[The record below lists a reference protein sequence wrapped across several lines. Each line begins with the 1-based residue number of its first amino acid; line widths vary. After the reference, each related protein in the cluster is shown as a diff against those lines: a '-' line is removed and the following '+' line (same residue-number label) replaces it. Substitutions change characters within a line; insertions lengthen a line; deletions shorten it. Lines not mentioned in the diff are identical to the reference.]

1 MFFDR
6 IINKFHIGSTQTKII
21 TNVFWAITGKVV
33 TLLST
38 LIVGI
43 FVARYLG
50 PDQYGL
56 MNYVVSLV
64 ALFTVFA
71 TFGTTEIIIRELAK
85 KNISKDVILGSAFRV
100 RIYLSIVSYIAICV
114 YLLLSDEARDTSIL
128 ILIYAI
134 SIILS
139 SFEVIRFYFT
149 SIIENEY
156 VVKSEIFRTVIGAII
171 KVILLICK
179 APLYAFVIAL
189 TFDFALLASG
199 YLVSYRKKVGS
210 VRLWSVDNKFV
221 KKLMSTS
228 FPLLI
233 SSAAMV
239 VYQRIDQVMI
249 AKMLDNESV
258 GYFSTAASF
267 IGIVTFIPTIMVQT
281 ISPMLVGYWEK
292 ERGRYEKESQR
303 MMNVTTWL
311 TIIMCIVL
319 ALLSYP
325 IIRYTYGLEYIEAVP
340 VFRILVFKAVGVA
353 LIMTGGQLIV
363 IENIHKW
370 AFVRNILSC
379 IVCVI
384 CNYYLIPMWGIIG
397 SAWATIVTVMFTGCF
412 SNILIPQYIHIL
424 KKQFIALLVGW
435 KDILAIRY
443 IIK

>member
-21 TNVFWAITGKVV
+21 YNVLWAITGKVV

-38 LIVGI
+38 LVVGI

-56 MNYVVSLV
+56 MNYVVSFV
-64 ALFTVFA
+64 TLFTVFA
-71 TFGTTEIIIRELAK
+71 TFGTTEIIIRELSK
-85 KNISKDVILGSAFRV
+85 KKISKEVILGSAFFV
-100 RIYLSIVSYIAICV
+100 RLCLSFGSYIAIGT
-114 YLLLSDEARDTSIL
+114 YLFFSNESAETSIL
-128 ILIYAI
+128 ILIYAT
-134 SIILS
+134 SILFS
-139 SFEVIRFYFT
+139 NFDVIRFYFT

-303 MMNVTTWL
+303 MMNVTTWI

-325 IIRYTYGLEYIEAVP
+325 IIRYTYGIEYIEAVP

-370 AFVRNILSC
+370 AFIRNILSC
-379 IVCVI
+379 VVCVI

-397 SAWATIVTVMFTGCF
+397 SAWATIITVMFTGCIANVF
-412 SNILIPQYIHIL
+412 IPQYIHIL
-424 KKQFIALLVGW
+424 KKQLVALFVGW
-435 KDILAIRY
+435 KDILAIKF

>member
-267 IGIVTFIPTIMVQT
+267 IGIVTFII
-281 ISPMLVGYWEK
+281 G
-292 ERGRYEKESQR
+292 
-303 MMNVTTWL
+303 
-311 TIIMCIVL
+311 
-319 ALLSYP
+319 
-325 IIRYTYGLEYIEAVP
+325 
-340 VFRILVFKAVGVA
+340 VFRFD
-353 LIMTGGQLIV
+353 
-363 IENIHKW
+363 
-370 AFVRNILSC
+370 
-379 IVCVI
+379 
-384 CNYYLIPMWGIIG
+384 
-397 SAWATIVTVMFTGCF
+397 
-412 SNILIPQYIHIL
+412 
-424 KKQFIALLVGW
+424 KKDLPL
-435 KDILAIRY
+435 
-443 IIK
+443 

>member
-156 VVKSEIFRTVIGAII
+156 VVKSEIFRTVLGAII

-199 YLVSYRKKVGS
+199 YIVSYKKKVGS
-210 VRLWSVDNKFV
+210 VRLWRVDNVFV

-233 SSAAMV
+233 SSAAMI

-281 ISPMLVGYWEK
+281 ISPMLVGYWKNEK
-292 ERGRYEKESQR
+292 SRYEKESQR